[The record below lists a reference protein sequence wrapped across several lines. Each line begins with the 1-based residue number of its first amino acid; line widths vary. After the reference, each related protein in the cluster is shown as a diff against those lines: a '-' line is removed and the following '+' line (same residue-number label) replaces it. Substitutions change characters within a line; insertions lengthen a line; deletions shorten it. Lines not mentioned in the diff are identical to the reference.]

1 MKNRSIVFKLFLLT
15 STLFTIIFLLFFLGQ
30 SLFLEKFY
38 INKKVKTVQTAFE
51 KFVDNYEKSDQGF
64 EETRKLK
71 QEFHDKTNAEIQFLD
86 SNGII
91 KSEYSFSID
100 VINPNNNKTYS
111 IPLNNLLTPEEY
123 NKFANLGLKK
133 DGIIY
138 VDGLLQPNNIITP
151 QELITNNTRWENEQ
165 FNSDFQSISG
175 NPSKNKLKNR
185 YDNTGSPIHF
195 TGVISKLQ
203 LPSKAEVRLAKD
215 FETLQA
221 VQYFARTIRQGTSNS
236 NQLNTYILDSGENIK
251 NSVFVKPIMENGEIK
266 EYAFVIASLQP
277 VNEAMLVLKD
287 YYVYALIIVFL
298 VIILLSFYYSKII
311 VKPLI
316 KINRVTKKMANFDF
330 SEKLPV
336 TADDEIGGLSSS
348 INTLSVNLKD
358 RIDRLNVANTKLQ
371 QDIER
376 ERQLEKTR
384 KEFISG
390 VSHELKTPLS
400 VIRSFAEGI
409 QDGVSKDTTYYTNV
423 ILEETDNMN
432 RLIVEMLELA
442 KLESGTYKL
451 EMSTFSIGELIQQ
464 VYTKLLFSMEE
475 KHLQVDIHADSSL
488 FVKANR
494 SRIEQVVVNL
504 LSNAIRYTPD
514 GEKIH
519 VSVVEMED
527 TVKIEIENTG
537 NPIPEESLEKIWDRF
552 YRLDASRSR
561 HTGGTGL
568 GLSIVKNILD
578 LHRAEYGVYNTTNS
592 VVFYFNLQKVKEVK

>member
-51 KFVDNYEKSDQGF
+51 KFVDNYDKSDKSY
-64 EETRKLK
+64 EKIRKLK
-71 QEFHDKTNAEIQFLD
+71 QEFHDKTNADMQFLD

-91 KSEYSFSID
+91 KSDNNYYID
-100 VINPNNNKTYS
+100 VFNPNNNKQYS

-123 NKFANLGLKK
+123 NKFENLGLKK
-133 DGIIY
+133 DVIIN
-138 VDGLLQPNNIITP
+138 VDGVVQENNIITP
-151 QELITNNTRWENEQ
+151 QKLGTNYNQWQNEH
-165 FNSDFQSISG
+165 FYSDFQSING
-175 NPSKNKLKNR
+175 NPSKNRLASR
-185 YDNTGSPIHF
+185 YKSTTRIVF
-195 TGVISKLQ
+195 TGVITKLQ
-203 LPSKAEVRLAKD
+203 LPSKAEVRLAND
-215 FETLQA
+215 IETLQA
-221 VQYFARTIRQGTSNS
+221 VQYFADIIRDGTSNS
-236 NQLNTYILDSGENIK
+236 NQLNTFILDGGENIK
-251 NSVFVKPIMENGEIK
+251 NSIFVKPIIENGKIT
-266 EYAFVIASLQP
+266 EYAFAIASLQP

-336 TADDEIGGLSSS
+336 TADDEIGGLSGS

-409 QDGVSKDTTYYTNV
+409 KDGVSKDTSYYTDV
-423 ILEETDNMN
+423 ILEETENMN

-451 EMSTFSIGELIQQ
+451 DMTTFSIGELTQQ

-475 KHLQVDIHADSSL
+475 KHLQVNVDADPSIL
-488 FVKANR
+488 VKANR

-514 GEKIH
+514 GEKIQ
-519 VSVVEMED
+519 VSIIEAED
-527 TVKIEIENTG
+527 TVKVEIENTG

-578 LHRAEYGVYNTTNS
+578 LHHAEYGVYNTTNS

>member
-1 MKNRSIVFKLFLLT
+1 VKNRSIVFKLFLLT

-51 KFVDNYEKSDQGF
+51 KFVDNYDKSDKSY
-64 EETRKLK
+64 EKVRKLK
-71 QEFHDKTNAEIQFLD
+71 QEFHDKTNADMQFLD

-91 KSEYSFSID
+91 KSDNNYYID
-100 VINPNNNKTYS
+100 VFNPNNNKQYS

-123 NKFANLGLKK
+123 NKFENLGLKK
-133 DGIIY
+133 DVIIN
-138 VDGLLQPNNIITP
+138 VDGVVQENNIITP
-151 QELITNNTRWENEQ
+151 QKLGTNYNQWQNEH
-165 FNSDFQSISG
+165 FYSDFQSING
-175 NPSKNKLKNR
+175 NPSKNRLASR
-185 YDNTGSPIHF
+185 YKSTTRIVF
-195 TGVISKLQ
+195 TGVITKLQ
-203 LPSKAEVRLAKD
+203 LPSKAEVRLAND
-215 FETLQA
+215 IETLQA
-221 VQYFARTIRQGTSNS
+221 VQYFADIIRDGTSNS
-236 NQLNTYILDSGENIK
+236 NQLNTFILDGGENIK
-251 NSVFVKPIMENGEIK
+251 NSIFVKPIIENGKIT
-266 EYAFVIASLQP
+266 EYAFAIASLQP

-316 KINRVTKKMANFDF
+316 KMNRVTKKMANFDF

-336 TADDEIGGLSSS
+336 TADDEIGGLSGS

-409 QDGVSKDTTYYTNV
+409 KDGVSKDTSYYTDV
-423 ILEETDNMN
+423 ILEETENMN

-451 EMSTFSIGELIQQ
+451 DMTTFSIGELTQQ

-475 KHLQVDIHADSSL
+475 KHLQVNVDADPSIL
-488 FVKANR
+488 VKANR

-514 GEKIH
+514 GEKIQ
-519 VSVVEMED
+519 VSIIEAED

-578 LHRAEYGVYNTTNS
+578 LHHAEYGVYNTTNS

>member
-51 KFVDNYEKSDQGF
+51 KFVDNYDKSDKSYEQV
-64 EETRKLK
+64 RKLK
-71 QEFHDKTNAEIQFLD
+71 QEFHDKTNADMQFLD

-91 KSEYSFSID
+91 KSDNNYYID
-100 VINPNNNKTYS
+100 VFNPNNNKQYS

-123 NKFANLGLKK
+123 NKFENLGLKK
-133 DGIIY
+133 DVIIN
-138 VDGLLQPNNIITP
+138 VDGVVQENNIITP
-151 QELITNNTRWENEQ
+151 QKLGTNYNQWQNEH
-165 FNSDFQSISG
+165 FYSDFQSING
-175 NPSKNKLKNR
+175 NPSKNRLASR
-185 YDNTGSPIHF
+185 YKSTSRIVF
-195 TGVISKLQ
+195 TGVITKLQ
-203 LPSKAEVRLAKD
+203 LPSKAEVRLAND
-215 FETLQA
+215 IETLQA
-221 VQYFARTIRQGTSNS
+221 VQYFADMIREGTSNS
-236 NQLNTYILDSGENIK
+236 NQLSTFILDGGENIK
-251 NSVFVKPIMENGEIK
+251 NSIFVKPIIENGRIT
-266 EYAFVIASLQP
+266 EYAFAIASLQP

-336 TADDEIGGLSSS
+336 TADDEIGGLSGS

-409 QDGVSKDTTYYTNV
+409 KDGVSKDTSYYTDV
-423 ILEETDNMN
+423 ILEETENMN

-451 EMSTFSIGELIQQ
+451 DMTTFSIGELTQQ

-475 KHLQVDIHADSSL
+475 KHLQVNIDADPSIL
-488 FVKANR
+488 VKANR

-504 LSNAIRYTPD
+504 LSNAIRYTPE
-514 GEKIH
+514 GEKIQ
-519 VSVVEMED
+519 VSIIEAED
-527 TVKIEIENTG
+527 TVKVEIENTG

-578 LHRAEYGVYNTTNS
+578 LHHAEYGVYNTTNS

>member
-51 KFVDNYEKSDQGF
+51 KFVDNYDKSDKSYEQV
-64 EETRKLK
+64 RKLK
-71 QEFHDKTNAEIQFLD
+71 QEFHDKTNADMQFLD

-91 KSEYSFSID
+91 KSDNNYYID
-100 VINPNNNKTYS
+100 VFNPNNNKQYS

-123 NKFANLGLKK
+123 NKFENLGLKK
-133 DGIIY
+133 DVIIN
-138 VDGLLQPNNIITP
+138 VDGVVQENNIITP
-151 QELITNNTRWENEQ
+151 QKLGTNYNQWQNEH
-165 FNSDFQSISG
+165 FYSDFQSING
-175 NPSKNKLKNR
+175 NPSKNRLASR
-185 YDNTGSPIHF
+185 YKSTTRIVF
-195 TGVISKLQ
+195 TGVITKLQ
-203 LPSKAEVRLAKD
+203 LPSKAEVRLAND
-215 FETLQA
+215 IETLQA
-221 VQYFARTIRQGTSNS
+221 VQYFADIIREGTSNS
-236 NQLNTYILDSGENIK
+236 NQLSTFILDGGENIK
-251 NSVFVKPIMENGEIK
+251 NSIFVKPIIENGRIT
-266 EYAFVIASLQP
+266 EYAFAIASLQP

-336 TADDEIGGLSSS
+336 TADDEIGGLSGS

-409 QDGVSKDTTYYTNV
+409 KDGVSKDTSYYTDV
-423 ILEETDNMN
+423 ILEETENMN

-451 EMSTFSIGELIQQ
+451 DMTTFSIGELTQQ

-475 KHLQVDIHADSSL
+475 KHLQVNIDADPSIL
-488 FVKANR
+488 VTANR

-504 LSNAIRYTPD
+504 LSNAIRYTPE
-514 GEKIH
+514 GEKIQ
-519 VSVVEMED
+519 VSIIEAED
-527 TVKIEIENTG
+527 TVKVEIENTG

-578 LHRAEYGVYNTTNS
+578 LHHAEYGVYNTTNS

>member
-51 KFVDNYEKSDQGF
+51 KFVNTYEESGKTY
-64 EETRKLK
+64 EEIRKLK
-71 QEFHDKTNAEIQFLD
+71 QEFHDKTNAEMQFLNT
-86 SNGII
+86 NGII
-91 KSEYSFSID
+91 KSDNNFYID
-100 VINPNNNKTYS
+100 VINPKNNKAYS
-111 IPLNNLLTPEEY
+111 IPLNNVLTPEEY
-123 NKFANLGLKK
+123 NKFENLGLKK
-133 DGIIY
+133 DGMIN
-138 VDGLLQPNNIITP
+138 VVGFVQDSTITP
-151 QELITNNTRWENEQ
+151 LELTTNYNRWQNENV
-165 FNSDFQSISG
+165 NSDFQSING
-175 NPSKNKLKNR
+175 NPAKNR
-185 YDNTGSPIHF
+185 LTSRSKTVTQIEF
-195 TGVISKLQ
+195 TGIVSKLQ
-203 LPSKAEVRLAKD
+203 LPSKADVRLAND

-221 VQYFARTIRQGTSNS
+221 VQYFAEIIRNGTANS
-236 NQLNTYILDSGENIK
+236 HQLNTYIIDGGENIK
-251 NSVFVKPIMENGEIK
+251 NSIFVKPIVENGKIT
-266 EYAFVIASLQP
+266 EYAFAIASLQP

-316 KINRVTKKMANFDF
+316 KMNRVTKKMANFDF

-336 TADDEIGGLSSS
+336 TADDEIGGLSGS

-409 QDGVSKDTTYYTNV
+409 KDGVSKDTTYYTDV
-423 ILEETDNMN
+423 ILEETENMN

-451 EMSTFSIGELIQQ
+451 DMTTFSIGELIQQ

-475 KHLQVDIHADSSL
+475 KHLQVNVDVDSSI
-488 FVKANR
+488 FVNANR

-519 VSVVEMED
+519 VSVIELED
-527 TVKIEIENTG
+527 IVKFEIENTG

-552 YRLDASRSR
+552 YRLDVSRSR

-578 LHRAEYGVYNTTNS
+578 LHHAEYGVYNTTNS

>member
-51 KFVDNYEKSDQGF
+51 KFVDNYDKSDKSY
-64 EETRKLK
+64 EKVRKLK
-71 QEFHDKTNAEIQFLD
+71 QEFHDKTNADMQFLD

-91 KSEYSFSID
+91 KSDNNYYID
-100 VINPNNNKTYS
+100 VINPKNEKQYS

-123 NKFANLGLKK
+123 NKFENLGLKK
-133 DGIIY
+133 DVIIN
-138 VDGLLQPNNIITP
+138 VDGVVQENNIITP
-151 QELITNNTRWENEQ
+151 QRLGTNYNQWQNEH
-165 FNSDFQSISG
+165 FYSDFQSING
-175 NPSKNKLKNR
+175 NPSKNRLASR
-185 YDNTGSPIHF
+185 YKSTTRIVF
-195 TGVISKLQ
+195 TGVITKLQ
-203 LPSKAEVRLAKD
+203 LPSKAEVRLAND
-215 FETLQA
+215 IETLQA
-221 VQYFARTIRQGTSNS
+221 VQYFADIIRDGTSNS
-236 NQLNTYILDSGENIK
+236 NQLNTFILDGGENIK
-251 NSVFVKPIMENGEIK
+251 NSIFVKPIMENGKIT
-266 EYAFVIASLQP
+266 EYAFAIASLQP

-336 TADDEIGGLSSS
+336 TADDEIGGLSGS

-409 QDGVSKDTTYYTNV
+409 KDGVSKDTSYYTDV
-423 ILEETDNMN
+423 ILEETENMN

-451 EMSTFSIGELIQQ
+451 DMTTFSIGELTQQ

-475 KHLQVDIHADSSL
+475 KHLQVNVDADPSIL
-488 FVKANR
+488 VKANR

-514 GEKIH
+514 GEKIQ
-519 VSVVEMED
+519 VSIIEAED
-527 TVKIEIENTG
+527 TVKVEIENTG

-578 LHRAEYGVYNTTNS
+578 LHHAEYGVYNTTNS

>member
-51 KFVDNYEKSDQGF
+51 KFVDNYDKIDKSYEQV
-64 EETRKLK
+64 RKLK
-71 QEFHDKTNAEIQFLD
+71 QEFHDKTNADMQFLD

-91 KSEYSFSID
+91 KSDNNYYID
-100 VINPNNNKTYS
+100 VFNPNNNKQYS

-123 NKFANLGLKK
+123 NKFENLGLKK
-133 DGIIY
+133 DVIIN
-138 VDGLLQPNNIITP
+138 VDGVVQENNIITP
-151 QELITNNTRWENEQ
+151 QKLGTNYNQWQNEH
-165 FNSDFQSISG
+165 FYSDFQSING
-175 NPSKNKLKNR
+175 NPSKNRLASR
-185 YDNTGSPIHF
+185 YKSTTRIVF
-195 TGVISKLQ
+195 TGVITKLQ
-203 LPSKAEVRLAKD
+203 LPSKAEVRLAND
-215 FETLQA
+215 IETLQA
-221 VQYFARTIRQGTSNS
+221 VQYFADMIREGTSNS
-236 NQLNTYILDSGENIK
+236 NQLSTFILDGGENIK
-251 NSVFVKPIMENGEIK
+251 NSIFVKPIIENGRIT
-266 EYAFVIASLQP
+266 EYAFAIASLQP

-336 TADDEIGGLSSS
+336 TADDEIGGLSGS

-409 QDGVSKDTTYYTNV
+409 KDGVSKDTSYYTDV
-423 ILEETDNMN
+423 ILEETENMN

-451 EMSTFSIGELIQQ
+451 DMTTFSIGELTQQ

-475 KHLQVDIHADSSL
+475 KHLQVNIDADPSIL
-488 FVKANR
+488 VTANR

-504 LSNAIRYTPD
+504 LSNAIRYTPE
-514 GEKIH
+514 GEKIQ
-519 VSVVEMED
+519 VSIIEAED
-527 TVKIEIENTG
+527 TVKVEIENTG

-578 LHRAEYGVYNTTNS
+578 LHHAEYGVYNTTNS

>member
-51 KFVDNYEKSDQGF
+51 KFVDNYDKSDKSY
-64 EETRKLK
+64 EKVRKLK
-71 QEFHDKTNAEIQFLD
+71 QEFHDKTNADMQFLD

-91 KSEYSFSID
+91 KSDNNYYID
-100 VINPNNNKTYS
+100 VFNPNNNKQYS

-123 NKFANLGLKK
+123 NKFENLGLKK
-133 DGIIY
+133 DVIIN
-138 VDGLLQPNNIITP
+138 VDGVVQENNIITP
-151 QELITNNTRWENEQ
+151 QKLGTNYNQWQNEH
-165 FNSDFQSISG
+165 FYSDFQSING
-175 NPSKNKLKNR
+175 NPSKNRLASR
-185 YDNTGSPIHF
+185 YKSTTRIVF
-195 TGVISKLQ
+195 TGVITKLQ
-203 LPSKAEVRLAKD
+203 LPSKAEVRLAND
-215 FETLQA
+215 IETLQA
-221 VQYFARTIRQGTSNS
+221 VQYFADMIREGTSNS
-236 NQLNTYILDSGENIK
+236 NQLSTFILDGGENIK
-251 NSVFVKPIMENGEIK
+251 NSIFVKPIIENGRIT
-266 EYAFVIASLQP
+266 EYAFAIASLQP

-316 KINRVTKKMANFDF
+316 KMNRVTKKMANFDF

-336 TADDEIGGLSSS
+336 TADDEIGGLSGS

-409 QDGVSKDTTYYTNV
+409 KDGVSKDTSYYTDV
-423 ILEETDNMN
+423 ILEETENMN

-451 EMSTFSIGELIQQ
+451 DMTTFSIGELTQQ

-475 KHLQVDIHADSSL
+475 KHLQVNIDADPSIL
-488 FVKANR
+488 VKANR

-504 LSNAIRYTPD
+504 LSNAIRYTPE
-514 GEKIH
+514 GEKIQ
-519 VSVVEMED
+519 VSIIEAED
-527 TVKIEIENTG
+527 TVKVEIENTG

-578 LHRAEYGVYNTTNS
+578 LHHAEYGVYNTTNS

>member
-51 KFVDNYEKSDQGF
+51 KFVDNYDKSDKSY
-64 EETRKLK
+64 EKVRKLR
-71 QEFHDKTNAEIQFLD
+71 QEFHDKTNADMQFLD

-91 KSEYSFSID
+91 KSDNNYYID
-100 VINPNNNKTYS
+100 VYNPNDTKQYS

-123 NKFANLGLKK
+123 NKFENLGLKK
-133 DGIIY
+133 DVIIN
-138 VDGLLQPNNIITP
+138 VDGVVQENNIITP
-151 QELITNNTRWENEQ
+151 QKLGTNYNQWQNEH
-165 FNSDFQSISG
+165 FYSDFQSING
-175 NPSKNKLKNR
+175 NPSKNRLGSR
-185 YDNTGSPIHF
+185 YKSTTRIVF
-195 TGVISKLQ
+195 TGVITKLQ
-203 LPSKAEVRLAKD
+203 LPSKAEVRLAND
-215 FETLQA
+215 IETLQA
-221 VQYFARTIRQGTSNS
+221 VQYFADIIRDGTSNS
-236 NQLNTYILDSGENIK
+236 NQLNTFILDGGENIK
-251 NSVFVKPIMENGEIK
+251 NSIFVKPIMENGKIT
-266 EYAFVIASLQP
+266 EYAFAIASLQP

-316 KINRVTKKMANFDF
+316 KMNRVTKKMANFDF
-330 SEKLPV
+330 SEKLPI
-336 TADDEIGGLSSS
+336 TADDEIGGLSGS

-409 QDGVSKDTTYYTNV
+409 KDGVSKDTSYYTDV
-423 ILEETDNMN
+423 ILEETENMN

-451 EMSTFSIGELIQQ
+451 DMTTFSIGELTQQ

-475 KHLQVDIHADSSL
+475 KHLQVNVDADPSIL
-488 FVKANR
+488 VKANR

-514 GEKIH
+514 GEKIQ
-519 VSVVEMED
+519 VSIIEAED
-527 TVKIEIENTG
+527 TVKVEIENTG

-578 LHRAEYGVYNTTNS
+578 LHHAEYGVYNTTNS

>member
-51 KFVDNYEKSDQGF
+51 KFVDNYDKSDKSYEQV
-64 EETRKLK
+64 RKLK
-71 QEFHDKTNAEIQFLD
+71 QEFHDKTNADMQFLD

-91 KSEYSFSID
+91 KSDNNYYID
-100 VINPNNNKTYS
+100 VFNPNNNKQYS

-123 NKFANLGLKK
+123 NKFENLGLKK
-133 DGIIY
+133 DVIIN
-138 VDGLLQPNNIITP
+138 VDGVVQENNIITP
-151 QELITNNTRWENEQ
+151 QKLGTNYNQWQNEH
-165 FNSDFQSISG
+165 FYSDFQSING
-175 NPSKNKLKNR
+175 NPSKNRLASR
-185 YDNTGSPIHF
+185 YKSTTRIIF
-195 TGVISKLQ
+195 TGVITKLQ
-203 LPSKAEVRLAKD
+203 LPSKAEVRLAND
-215 FETLQA
+215 IETLQA
-221 VQYFARTIRQGTSNS
+221 VQYFADMIREDTSNS
-236 NQLNTYILDSGENIK
+236 NQLSTFILDGGENIK
-251 NSVFVKPIMENGEIK
+251 NSIFVKPIIENGRIT
-266 EYAFVIASLQP
+266 EYAFAIASLQP

-336 TADDEIGGLSSS
+336 TADDEIGGLSGS

-409 QDGVSKDTTYYTNV
+409 KDGVSKDTSYYTDV
-423 ILEETDNMN
+423 ILEETENMN

-451 EMSTFSIGELIQQ
+451 DMTTFSIGELTQQ

-475 KHLQVDIHADSSL
+475 KHLQVNIDADPSIL
-488 FVKANR
+488 VKANR

-514 GEKIH
+514 GEKIQ
-519 VSVVEMED
+519 VSIIEAED
-527 TVKIEIENTG
+527 TVKVEIENTG

-578 LHRAEYGVYNTTNS
+578 LHHAEYGVYNTTNS

>member
-51 KFVDNYEKSDQGF
+51 KFVDKSDKSYEQV
-64 EETRKLK
+64 RKLK
-71 QEFHDKTNAEIQFLD
+71 QEFHDKTNADMQFLD

-91 KSEYSFSID
+91 KSDNNYYID
-100 VINPNNNKTYS
+100 VFNPNNNKQYS

-123 NKFANLGLKK
+123 NKFENLGLKK
-133 DGIIY
+133 DVIIN
-138 VDGLLQPNNIITP
+138 VDGVVQENNIITP
-151 QELITNNTRWENEQ
+151 QKLGTNYNQWQNEH
-165 FNSDFQSISG
+165 FYSDFQSING
-175 NPSKNKLKNR
+175 NPSKNRLASR
-185 YDNTGSPIHF
+185 YKSTTRIVF
-195 TGVISKLQ
+195 TGVITKLQ
-203 LPSKAEVRLAKD
+203 LPSKAEVRLAND
-215 FETLQA
+215 IETLQA
-221 VQYFARTIRQGTSNS
+221 VQYFADMIREGTSNS
-236 NQLNTYILDSGENIK
+236 NQLSTFILDGGENIK
-251 NSVFVKPIMENGEIK
+251 NSIFVKPIIENGRIT
-266 EYAFVIASLQP
+266 EYAFAIASLQP

-336 TADDEIGGLSSS
+336 TADDEIGGLSGS

-409 QDGVSKDTTYYTNV
+409 KDGVSKDTSYYTDV
-423 ILEETDNMN
+423 ILEETENMN

-451 EMSTFSIGELIQQ
+451 DMTTFSIGELTQQ

-475 KHLQVDIHADSSL
+475 KHLQVNIDADSSIL
-488 FVKANR
+488 VKANR

-504 LSNAIRYTPD
+504 LSNAIRYTPE
-514 GEKIH
+514 GEKIQ
-519 VSVVEMED
+519 VSIIEAED
-527 TVKIEIENTG
+527 TVKVEIENTG

-578 LHRAEYGVYNTTNS
+578 LHHAEYGVYNTTNS

>member
-51 KFVDNYEKSDQGF
+51 KFVDNYDKSDKSY
-64 EETRKLK
+64 EKVRKLK
-71 QEFHDKTNAEIQFLD
+71 QEFHDKTNADMQFLD

-91 KSEYSFSID
+91 KSDNNYYID
-100 VINPNNNKTYS
+100 VFNPNNNKQYS

-123 NKFANLGLKK
+123 NKFENLGLKK
-133 DGIIY
+133 DVIIN
-138 VDGLLQPNNIITP
+138 VDGVVQENNIITP
-151 QELITNNTRWENEQ
+151 QKLGTNYNQWQNEH
-165 FNSDFQSISG
+165 FYSDFQSING
-175 NPSKNKLKNR
+175 NPSKNRLASR
-185 YDNTGSPIHF
+185 YKSTTRIVF
-195 TGVISKLQ
+195 TGVITKLQ
-203 LPSKAEVRLAKD
+203 LPSKAEVRLAND
-215 FETLQA
+215 IETLQA
-221 VQYFARTIRQGTSNS
+221 VQYFADMIREGTSNS
-236 NQLNTYILDSGENIK
+236 NQLSTFILDGGENIK
-251 NSVFVKPIMENGEIK
+251 NSIFVKPIIENGRIT
-266 EYAFVIASLQP
+266 EYAFAIASLQP

-336 TADDEIGGLSSS
+336 TADDEIGGLSGS

-409 QDGVSKDTTYYTNV
+409 KDGVGKDTSYYTDV
-423 ILEETDNMN
+423 ILEETENMN

-451 EMSTFSIGELIQQ
+451 DMTTFSIGELTQQ

-475 KHLQVDIHADSSL
+475 KHLQVNIDADPSIL
-488 FVKANR
+488 VKANR

-504 LSNAIRYTPD
+504 LSNAIRYTPE
-514 GEKIH
+514 GEKIQ
-519 VSVVEMED
+519 VSIIEAED
-527 TVKIEIENTG
+527 TVKVEIENTG

-578 LHRAEYGVYNTTNS
+578 LHHAEYGVYNTTNS